1 MGMGPTGAW
10 RLRPLRRPL
19 ARGSALTVRRL
30 QRAAAFAADLRAL
43 YESIRMSLISL
54 IITIVVVGLILWVIN
69 SFIPMESRIKSILN
83 VVVIIVIVLWLLQSF
98 GIIGSLGGV
107 RIR

>member
-1 MGMGPTGAW
+1 
-10 RLRPLRRPL
+10 
-19 ARGSALTVRRL
+19 
-30 QRAAAFAADLRAL
+30 
-43 YESIRMSLISL
+43 MSLISL
-54 IITIVVVGLILWVIN
+54 IITIVVVGLLLWVIN

-83 VVVIIVIVLWLLQSF
+83 VVVIIVLVLWLLQSF